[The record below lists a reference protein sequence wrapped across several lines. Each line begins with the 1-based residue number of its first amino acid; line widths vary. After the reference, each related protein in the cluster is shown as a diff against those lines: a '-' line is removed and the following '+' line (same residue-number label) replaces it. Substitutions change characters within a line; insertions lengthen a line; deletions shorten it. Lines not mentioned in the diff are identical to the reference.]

1 MWSSA
6 VEPTTGPILL
16 AVEAV
21 PQSARGLIRTA
32 RSGRVADEIVIGTS
46 RRSWLGGLMMGSVAP
61 RVLRRSDL
69 PVVAVPTNGLPR
81 RKRSALPVSA

>member
-1 MWSSA
+1 M
-6 VEPTTGPILL
+6 
-16 AVEAV
+16 
-21 PQSARGLIRTA
+21 
-32 RSGRVADEIVIGTS
+32 
-46 RRSWLGGLMMGSVAP
+46 LGGLMMGSVAP